1 MIAFLRGT
9 VFAFGLD
16 YVIVDV
22 SGVGYHVYFSRPET
36 LTLNSQVLLYTYQ
49 QIKEDQHSLFGF
61 LSLVEKDLFEQIISV
76 KGIGPKTTMTL
87 LSVSSVDQ
95 IILAITNQDVDFLK
109 SLPGIGAKT
118 ASQIILDLKG
128 KLISIDNQDNKAS
141 IKIQETLQALKNLGY
156 KQNEL
161 TGLSKYLKDF
171 EHLSDEALL
180 KAALSFLYI
189 RKGGL

>member
-161 TGLSKYLKDF
+161 AGLSKYLKDF